1 MAGRRQR
8 TAIAGGLVAG
18 ALAGTMAGVRQVY
31 RGAVPPHDGRATV
44 PGLDGAV
51 EIVRDS
57 DGIPHVR
64 ATTEYDALAGLGYC
78 HAQDR
83 LWQMELIRRIIRGTL
98 AELVGKEAIDTDRYA
113 RTLGLG
119 AVADAEAEGLS
130 EEDRVAVD
138 AYCRGVNAYLEGPSF
153 RLPLELRLLLHR
165 RVGQWT
171 AGDALL
177 GMRVFA
183 LSLSQNWEGEIV
195 RSRLADKLGAA
206 RLEQLEP
213 GYPGDGYTSLPAG
226 AADAVRAALELRA
239 RAGGAEGA
247 GSNNW
252 VISADRTTTGAPL
265 LANDPHL
272 RLAAPCTWYA
282 ADIAWDGERAAG
294 LTLAGT
300 PGILIG
306 QTAYAAWGFTNVEA
320 DTQDLLDITLDGSEE
335 VRTEQ
340 IAVRGRRT
348 PIEHEVV
355 TTPHGP
361 VVTPLAAGE
370 TRTFALQWTALRPS
384 GNVGAFRSMVRAR
397 SADELVTALAGVGG
411 PTLNCVYAT
420 LAGEIGYQMCGGPI
434 PIRAGGNGRFPTA
447 EPWVGTVPYEELPAW
462 RDPEDGAIV
471 TANNR
476 IVADDYPHLIAT
488 EWLNPYRAQR
498 IAELLAAQ
506 RAARPRRP
514 GADPDRHPLA
524 AADPPPRPDHA
535 ISRRRTTS
543 SGARSASSRAGTAR
557 CAPPRPAPR
566 SRPRC
571 CGTSR
576 SSCTP
581 RRARSSSASSARSAS
596 RCCRPCSSS
605 STAPCPARW
614 TRSSGATTASS
625 GTGGRGAA
633 CSRSAS
639 PARASSSSG
648 SSARTR
654 RAGRGATC
662 TCSSSTIRWRRCPG
676 SSACSG
682 AGRSRCPGESDT
694 VWSASQPI
702 TDPVSGLETSG
713 PGTRFVAN
721 LADPD
726 ESLTDHLRRA
736 VGPPGQR
743 ALRRPAGGL
752 AGRPDAQA
760 ELVRRGDRAQP
771 RRHSHARP
779 GLACRRPHWCSRW
792 PRRSSMRRG
801 TC

>member
-1 MAGRRQR
+1 MRRQR

-113 RTLGLG
+113 RTLGLA
-119 AVADAEAEGLS
+119 AVADAEADGLS

-183 LSLSQNWEGEIV
+183 LTLSQNWEGEIV
-195 RSRLADKLGAA
+195 RTRLAEKLGAE

-320 DTQDLLDITLDGSEE
+320 DTQDLLEITLDGSEE

-340 IAVRGRRT
+340 IAVRGRRR

-434 PIRAGGNGRFPTA
+434 PIRASGNGRFPTA

-462 RDPEDGAIV
+462 RDPESGAIV

-498 IAELLAAQ
+498 IADLLAAQ
-506 RAARPRRP
+506 ERHGPDDLARIQTDIRSLPLIRLGELITDLEATNDVERRALGILAGWHGEMRTTSAGAAIAATLLRHLTLELYAEAGEELERFLGAVGFSLLSPLLEFFNRTVPGTLDALERRDDGFFRDGRTWRGVLAKCLTRACVELERQLGP
-514 GADPDRHPLA
+514 DPEGWTWGDVHVLVLDHPLA
-524 AADPPPRPDHA
+524 ALPGLERVF
-535 ISRRRTTS
+535 RR
-543 SGARSASSRAGTAR
+543 G
-557 CAPPRPAPR
+557 PFPL
-566 SRPRC
+566 
-571 CGTSR
+571 
-576 SSCTP
+576 
-581 RRARSSSASSARSAS
+581 
-596 RCCRPCSSS
+596 
-605 STAPCPARW
+605 
-614 TRSSGATTASS
+614 
-625 GTGGRGAA
+625 
-633 CSRSAS
+633 
-639 PARASSSSG
+639 
-648 SSARTR
+648 
-654 RAGRGATC
+654 
-662 TCSSSTIRWRRCPG
+662 
-676 SSACSG
+676 
-682 AGRSRCPGESDT
+682 PGESDT

-702 TDPVSGLETSG
+702 TDPISGLETSG

-726 ESLTDHLRRA
+726 ESLLIIC
-736 VGPPGQR
+736 GGQSGH
-743 ALRRPAGGL
+743 PASARYDDQLEDWL
-752 AGRPDAQA
+752 AGRMRKLNWSDGAIERNRVA
-760 ELVRRGDRAQP
+760 TLTLDGD
-771 RRHSHARP
+771 
-779 GLACRRPHWCSRW
+779 
-792 PRRSSMRRG
+792 
-801 TC
+801 